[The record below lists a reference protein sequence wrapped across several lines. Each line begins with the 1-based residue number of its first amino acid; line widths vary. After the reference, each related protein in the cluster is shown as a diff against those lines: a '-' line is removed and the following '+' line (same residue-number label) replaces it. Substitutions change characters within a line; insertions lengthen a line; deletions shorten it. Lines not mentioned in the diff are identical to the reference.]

1 MMKIHEHEIIC
12 DCPVECSD
20 ISYKMNIVFDGIHEH
35 NVDQLKQLGVPTS
48 DEERCQ
54 SKNENT
60 TSFKIKVTTAMVVLE
75 EWVFSGIN
83 VWLFFYRP

>member
-83 VWLFFYRP
+83 V